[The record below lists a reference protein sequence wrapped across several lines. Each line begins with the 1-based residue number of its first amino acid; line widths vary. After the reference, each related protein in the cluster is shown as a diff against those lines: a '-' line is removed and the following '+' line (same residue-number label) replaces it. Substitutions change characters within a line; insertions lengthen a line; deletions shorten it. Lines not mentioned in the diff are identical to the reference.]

1 MLGLLGACGLPG
13 GRGYSGSVP
22 PHEDAALDAFLAESQ
37 LAAADRQRLAALLG
51 EVKGRSLSWITADP
65 KWIQLDLAQRIGE
78 LRRLDTRFGSSS
90 LSPDRALRFE
100 SARFQLFQ
108 ERASLDW
115 RGRDVL
121 WPEPGEASSGDWL
134 LGDAAPVELAEQ
146 SPLGDG
152 TLLTAWFE
160 RVQAQGNYLVALE
173 RELAARQR
181 GGLLPAAHGVG
192 RALDQLHTAREA
204 QLPQWLAL
212 LSTRLAE
219 EADLSE
225 IESAQWR
232 ARGAEVLQVALGER
246 LDELDERLAQIAKH
260 APDGSLAGS
269 TIGQGYYRHL
279 LLTATSL
286 SVPPLEFHARHQD
299 AVQAI
304 LERIPAGVGG
314 GDSSTNQG
322 ESLEDVVPITS
333 EPVSGTSFSAWSD
346 GWALYESARGQELP
360 DLVLR
365 LNAYALSVTDTGL
378 HAKGWTRE
386 EASNYLRGSASMGE
400 EAASQAVDDIL
411 LYPGRAVGA
420 PVGYEEFLAIRARC
434 ERRWGPGFD
443 DGPLHDLIRASG
455 PAPLE
460 PLGVR
465 IVQWMKT
472 R

>member
-1 MLGLLGACGLPG
+1 
-13 GRGYSGSVP
+13 
-22 PHEDAALDAFLAESQ
+22 
-37 LAAADRQRLAALLG
+37 
-51 EVKGRSLSWITADP
+51 
-65 KWIQLDLAQRIGE
+65 
-78 LRRLDTRFGSSS
+78 
-90 LSPDRALRFE
+90 
-100 SARFQLFQ
+100 
-108 ERASLDW
+108 
-115 RGRDVL
+115 
-121 WPEPGEASSGDWL
+121 
-134 LGDAAPVELAEQ
+134 
-146 SPLGDG
+146 
-152 TLLTAWFE
+152 
-160 RVQAQGNYLVALE
+160 
-173 RELAARQR
+173 
-181 GGLLPAAHGVG
+181 
-192 RALDQLHTAREA
+192 
-204 QLPQWLAL
+204 
-212 LSTRLAE
+212 
-219 EADLSE
+219 
-225 IESAQWR
+225 
-232 ARGAEVLQVALGER
+232 
-246 LDELDERLAQIAKH
+246 
-260 APDGSLAGS
+260 
-269 TIGQGYYRHL
+269 
-279 LLTATSL
+279 
-286 SVPPLEFHARHQD
+286 
-299 AVQAI
+299 VQAI

-460 PLGVR
+460 PLRVR